1 MMWNSLERKVMDWLG
16 EIDSNPIKPDY
27 GFQYEGTMPLNF
39 EKFPIIQDIYEEGK
53 GSNIV
58 TSYDTD
64 DLDNP
69 TKWILYPTMVEGNM
83 LTSTQ
88 VDSLLAENQHF
99 GIYSSQHEMEEAD
112 KNIHKYFEDLRDEN
126 NKDLDIDGRIRKI
139 DINSVRD
146 K

>member
-1 MMWNSLERKVMDWLG
+1 
-16 EIDSNPIKPDY
+16 
-27 GFQYEGTMPLNF
+27 MPLNF

-69 TKWILYPTMVEGNM
+69 TKWILYPTMVEGKM
-83 LTSTQ
+83 LTNTQ

-99 GIYSSQHEMEEAD
+99 GIYNSQHEMDEAD
-112 KNIHKYFEDLRDEN
+112 KNIHQYFEDLRDEDN
-126 NKDLDIDGRIRKI
+126 SDLDIDGRIRKI
-139 DINSVRD
+139 DNYNLED